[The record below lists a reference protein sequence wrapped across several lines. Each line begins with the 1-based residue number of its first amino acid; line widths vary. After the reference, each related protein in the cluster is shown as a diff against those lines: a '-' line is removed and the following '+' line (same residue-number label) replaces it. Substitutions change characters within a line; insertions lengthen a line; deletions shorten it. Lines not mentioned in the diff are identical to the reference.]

1 MLDKLSLNNEIT
13 RIKKEVLKARVQII
27 QKLIRG
33 IKNSEKYSK
42 GTPTPKNENKI
53 KIARK
58 EIEVLKV
65 RFADLLDLHHK

>member
-33 IKNSEKYSK
+33 LKNSEKYSK
-42 GTPTPKNENKI
+42 GTPTPKKENKI
-53 KIARK
+53 KIVRK

-65 RFADLLDLHHK
+65 WDLL